1 MARPI
6 VRLVTI
12 LLGLLV
18 LAPPPGDSAARW
30 AWLGVRIRD
39 LSEQE
44 MNEISQ
50 RHGIREGFGVVIVEV
65 MKETPA
71 EASGLRN
78 GDLVVGFDKNPV
90 VDTRVLQRMISRA
103 GVGETVALT
112 VLRRDEGRRPVSVR
126 LGAMPEGVA
135 ADRIAA
141 EFGFLVR
148 DPAMPPE
155 PGAAQP
161 SGLPLVAV
169 VIRGSG
175 AERAGLKVGDVLVE
189 VNGRPVVTLE
199 AARAALIGVS
209 LDQPLPVIVR
219 RADERV
225 TLLLPA
231 P

>member
-1 MARPI
+1 MARL
-6 VRLVTI
+6 VARLVT
-12 LLGLLV
+12 LLVGLLV
-18 LAPPPGDSAARW
+18 LAPPPGDGASRW

-112 VLRRDEGRRPVSVR
+112 VLRGNEGRRPVSVR

-141 EFGFLVR
+141 EFGFLIR
-148 DPAMPPE
+148 DPSIAPE
-155 PGAAQP
+155 PAAAPP
-161 SGLPLVAV
+161 SALPLVMG

-189 VNGRPVVTLE
+189 VNGWPVVTLE
-199 AARAALIGVS
+199 AARAALVGAS
-209 LDQPLPVIVR
+209 LERPLPVIVR
-219 RADERV
+219 RAEERLA
-225 TLLLPA
+225 LLLP
-231 P
+231 PP